1 VRLDT
6 ALTHERAKQKPK
18 SENTN
23 SFEESD
29 KNKRFVLIGFREA
42 KPGELGKDV
51 PERLPQ
57 ERDKKPRKSLR
68 ERKREGGRTEGGRE
82 QGREK
87 WERRKRLWRRK
98 GRRIREME
106 HKGRGRKG

>member
-1 VRLDT
+1 MRLDT

-29 KNKRFVLIGFREA
+29 KNKRFVLIGFKEA
-42 KPGELGKDV
+42 RPGELGKDV

-57 ERDKKPRKSLR
+57 ERDKKDRRSW
-68 ERKREGGRTEGGRE
+68 
-82 QGREK
+82 REK
-87 WERRKRLWRRK
+87 ERRETMR
-98 GRRIREME
+98 
-106 HKGRGRKG
+106 GRGRERARKRKVGKKEEAMEEEEEGD

>member
-1 VRLDT
+1 MRLDT

-29 KNKRFVLIGFREA
+29 KNKRFVLIAFKEA
-42 KPGELGKDV
+42 KPGELGKEV

-57 ERDKKPRKSLR
+57 ERDKKPRRSW
-68 ERKREGGRTEGGRE
+68 
-82 QGREK
+82 REK
-87 WERRKRLWRRK
+87 E
-98 GRRIREME
+98 GRRETMG
-106 HKGRGRKG
+106 GRGRERARKRKVGKKEEAMEEDEEGD